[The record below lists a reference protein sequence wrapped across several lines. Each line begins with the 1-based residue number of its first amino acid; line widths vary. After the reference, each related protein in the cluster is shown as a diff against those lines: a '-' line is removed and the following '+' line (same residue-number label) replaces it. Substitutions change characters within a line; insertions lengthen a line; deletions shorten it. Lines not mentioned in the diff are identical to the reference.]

1 MAWTKAVQGEIDRN
15 SADVDFLKD
24 IADQDWLPEPVELLA
39 LGRGLRDNAIDLRNR
54 LAGPDEHHR
63 AHLGEAESIVYASHL
78 MASGQEATIL
88 AEDRD
93 AIAQAR
99 FRGLRPLQ
107 TTDILAEMKAMGDA
121 SADELWG
128 IYTSLVSLHR
138 LPPGLKR
145 NDLFA

>member
-1 MAWTKAVQGEIDRN
+1 M
-15 SADVDFLKD
+15 
-24 IADQDWLPEPVELLA
+24 
-39 LGRGLRDNAIDLRNR
+39 
-54 LAGPDEHHR
+54 
-63 AHLGEAESIVYASHL
+63 YASHL

-99 FRGLRPLQ
+99 FRGLRPRQ

-128 IYTSLVSLHR
+128 IYISLVSLHR